1 MEPQSVISAYPI
13 TLSLAFL
20 LGFISRQAGLPPLVG
35 FLVAGFVFHGFGLQ
49 ADPTIEIVADL
60 GVTLLLFT
68 IGLKLKLKNLARP
81 EVWAGATA
89 HALITV
95 LIFGLALTLF
105 ATMGIQA
112 FAGMDLAEATL
123 VGFALCF
130 SSTVFAV
137 KILEEKGESLSLHG
151 RTAVGILIMQDIF
164 AVAFLTASTGQLPS
178 LWAVPLL
185 AVLVIIRPAIY
196 YILDNCGHGELLPMF
211 GLFAALAIGVASFDL
226 VGLKDD
232 LGALALGMLLANNK
246 RASEISDK
254 LFSLKELFLVGFFV
268 QIGLGGLPGWEDIG
282 LAVFLVMLVP
292 LKTVLFFILLTRLRL
307 RARSSFLASLS
318 LANYSEFGLI
328 VAAVGVSNGWM
339 DPSWMLIIAIAL
351 SISFMTAAPLN
362 QMAHQLYKLSHNYLQ
377 RYETDERHPEEQPID
392 LGSAVV
398 AIFGMGR
405 VGSGA
410 YDFIRGDFGDL
421 VVGVESNA
429 NKVNEHL
436 TKGRR
441 VVHGDA
447 TDPDFWTRA
456 RHDNLEM
463 VLLAMPEQQTNLYAL
478 KQLKEAGFSGYIAA
492 LALFP
497 DDARDLEEAGAQVA
511 FNLYE
516 EAGAGFAAEV
526 EPLLGEM
533 LGGIPRKNWSNE
545 P

>member
-1 MEPQSVISAYPI
+1 MEPHSVITAYPV

-20 LGFISRQAGLPPLVG
+20 LGFIARQVGLPPLVG
-35 FLVAGFVFHGFGLQ
+35 FLLAGFVFYGFGIQ
-49 ADPTIEIVADL
+49 PDPTIEIVADL

-68 IGLKLKLKNLARP
+68 IGLKLKLRNLARP
-81 EVWAGATA
+81 EVWAGATG

-95 LIFGLALTLF
+95 LVFGLAFTLF
-105 ATMGIQA
+105 AAMGIQA
-112 FAGMDLAEATL
+112 FAGLGLAEALL

-151 RTAVGILIMQDIF
+151 RTAIGILIMQDIF
-164 AVAFLTASTGQLPS
+164 AVLFLTASTGKMPS
-178 LWAVPLL
+178 LWAIPLL
-185 AVLVIIRPAIY
+185 AGLMLLRPAIY
-196 YILDNCGHGELLPMF
+196 YILNRCGHGELLPMF

-226 VGLKDD
+226 VGLKPD

-246 RASEISDK
+246 RASEIADR

-268 QIGLGGLPGWEDIG
+268 QIGLGGLPGWNDIG
-282 LAVFLVMLVP
+282 LAVFLVLLVP
-292 LKTVLFFILLTRLRL
+292 LKVVLFFLLLTRMRL
-307 RARSSFLASLS
+307 RARSSMLASLS

-328 VAAVGVSNGWM
+328 VGAVGVGNGWM

-351 SISFMTAAPLN
+351 SISFMIAAPLN
-362 QMAHQLYKLSHNYLQ
+362 QASHWLYKISHRYLQ
-377 RYETDERHPEEQPID
+377 RYESEICHPEEEPID
-392 LGSAVV
+392 LSTPVV

-410 YDFIRGDFGDL
+410 YDYLRDYFGEI

-429 NKVNEHL
+429 NKVQEHL
-436 TKGRR
+436 SKERR

-447 TDPDFWTRA
+447 TDPGFWSRT
-456 RHDNLEM
+456 RHDNLKM
-463 VLLAMPEQQTNLYAL
+463 VLLAMPEHQANLYAL
-478 KQLKEAGFSGYIAA
+478 RQLKEAGFDGYIAA

-497 DDARDLEEAGAQVA
+497 DDARELEETGAQVA

-516 EAGAGFAAEV
+516 EAGAGLAAEV

-533 LGGIPRKNWSNE
+533 LCVMPRQKTANE